1 MAETTWSD
9 LVELSLQRAN
19 TTASSR
25 PSGCQPLRLNQEPE
39 MNWLKKKPR
48 RIAQIEK
55 PLREMIGKL
64 TKGEL
69 PWPLL
74 MLGPAGSGKTCAGL
88 CEVFIQAQQGRLTMP
103 VNGRLVYPEN
113 LWAELAG
120 TALVVLDELGAR
132 EKVTEFHYDT
142 MKRLLDEREGR
153 PLICVSNLNIGQ
165 LGRIYDDR
173 VASRLAAGTAVAL
186 DGTDRRLIG

>member
-1 MAETTWSD
+1 
-9 LVELSLQRAN
+9 
-19 TTASSR
+19 
-25 PSGCQPLRLNQEPE
+25 
-39 MNWLKKKPR
+39 
-48 RIAQIEK
+48 
-55 PLREMIGKL
+55 MIGKL

-74 MLGPAGSGKTCAGL
+74 MLGPAGSGKTCAALCLLDHAGGFYYTAAGL

-186 DGTDRRLIG
+186 DGTDRRLIGK